1 MQSRGIETKKGQS
14 IGPATWG
21 KKLGTFLPPPPQVQL
36 CYCKTWTEIQL
47 SNFGFLSLDSIKT
60 GECRQQMQDLCRQYN
75 FLSYVVLFPK
85 TTALHQSGSLEYLQH
100 SVPLA
105 LYRWHE
111 EKVSYNT
118 RIPQKHTR
126 VSTDAVTHCQR
137 GSLMRVKEQKGSYVQ
152 KPVGRKG
159 KNNVTLSSLAP
170 QWSWNELVALGIA
183 SFSLRNVPRDSE
195 TPGKWKLRKTITFF
209 LF

>member
-1 MQSRGIETKKGQS
+1 
-14 IGPATWG
+14 
-21 KKLGTFLPPPPQVQL
+21 
-36 CYCKTWTEIQL
+36 
-47 SNFGFLSLDSIKT
+47 
-60 GECRQQMQDLCRQYN
+60 MQDLCRQYN

-85 TTALHQSGSLEYLQH
+85 TTAVHQSGSLEYLQH

-105 LYRWHE
+105 LYRGHE

-159 KNNVTLSSLAP
+159 KNNVTQLFGTTV
-170 QWSWNELVALGIA
+170 ELEWVGCIGNCFFQFKKCPKRFRNSRKVKTQKNNHLF
-183 SFSLRNVPRDSE
+183 SFLNYFRQTRD
-195 TPGKWKLRKTITFF
+195 PN
-209 LF
+209 